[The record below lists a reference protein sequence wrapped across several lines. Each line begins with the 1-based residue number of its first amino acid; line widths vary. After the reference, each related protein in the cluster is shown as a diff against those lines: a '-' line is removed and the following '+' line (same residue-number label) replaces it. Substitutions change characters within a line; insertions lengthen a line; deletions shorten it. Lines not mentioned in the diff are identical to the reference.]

1 VIKTLEEL
9 RISPI
14 ELLVWRSEDDLFEAL
29 YLYYEKLSNADL
41 ASSIRSEAAE
51 SGGDL
56 KTKLAVLAALD
67 PEYNIGVAKERAKK
81 GDKGI
86 NSEDLSTLSFT
97 DGPNGSSVS
106 VRDPIAAVASKVIEG
121 VELDKVMDAE
131 HRVNPNLP
139 PKPMEEDDPIAILV
153 RDSLETGKG
162 EDFVKYFRVKD

>member
-9 RISPI
+9 SVSPV
-14 ELLVWRSEDDLFEAL
+14 ELLVWQSEDELFSAL
-29 YLYYEKLSNADL
+29 YLHYEKLSNADL
-41 ASSIRSEAAE
+41 ASSIRSEASAV
-51 SGGDL
+51 GGDL

-86 NSEDLSTLSFT
+86 SSEDLSTLSFVDT
-97 DGPNGSSVS
+97 PNGPSVS

-121 VELDKVMDAE
+121 VELDQVMDAE
-131 HRVNPNLP
+131 HRVNPNP
-139 PKPMEEDDPIAILV
+139 VPKPMEEDDPLAILV

-162 EDFVKYFRVKD
+162 EEFVKYFRAKD